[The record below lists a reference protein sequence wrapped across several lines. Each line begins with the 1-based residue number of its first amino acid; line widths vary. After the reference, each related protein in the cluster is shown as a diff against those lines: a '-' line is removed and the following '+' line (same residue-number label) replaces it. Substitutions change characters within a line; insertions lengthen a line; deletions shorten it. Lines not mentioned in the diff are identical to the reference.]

1 MEILL
6 SKAVIVLIWIS
17 NTILETVNFSRH
29 ARIGDVIQFKC
40 MVTQNE
46 LCRPERSRS
55 SFSSASEASSIN

>member
-29 ARIGDVIQFKC
+29 ARIGDVIQFQC
-40 MVTQNE
+40 MVIKNE
-46 LCRPERSRS
+46 LC
-55 SFSSASEASSIN
+55 